1 MSWRG
6 VSSSLLSKVERA
18 CTIAICEKANKEL
31 EVELS
36 GKVVI
41 KKKKVVRE
49 RRTYVC
55 DAKALL

>member
-18 CTIAICEKANKEL
+18 CTIVICEKVNKEL

-36 GKVVI
+36 GKVLT
-41 KKKKVVRE
+41 KKTKVVRE
-49 RRTYVC
+49 RRPFVGG
-55 DAKALL
+55 AKTPL